1 MLISQLTSSKIK
13 KQIDTFEICFIF
25 HFLIDINKDA
35 SFFLAIQKQDKKD
48 GPKKRQQKIEKFFK
62 LRISAYFKRFKAYQR
77 NGTNNDF
84 PQLYANAFKIILAA
98 LEAKI
103 FRFLW

>member
-1 MLISQLTSSKIK
+1 MALQCLKSKSRLRRFKI
-13 KQIDTFEICFIF
+13 FFIF
-25 HFLIDINKDA
+25 HFLIILDEDA
-35 SFFLAIQKQDKKD
+35 SFFLAVQKQDKKD
-48 GPKKRQQKIEKFFK
+48 GLKKRQQKNEKFFK

-77 NGTNNDF
+77 NSTKNDF